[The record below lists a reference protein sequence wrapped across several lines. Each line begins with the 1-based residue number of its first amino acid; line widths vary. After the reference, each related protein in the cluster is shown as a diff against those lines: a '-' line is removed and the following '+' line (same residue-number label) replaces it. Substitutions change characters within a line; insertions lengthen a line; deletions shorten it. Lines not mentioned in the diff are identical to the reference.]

1 MPHMSRIDNAETV
14 ASWDARDELLR
25 EQVVLHKTRR
35 AGRFSSLLQALSAI
49 SKLRKHVSDRKLI
62 GGRCGRPAM
71 GGGNE
76 DTVMQQ
82 QPLVTRPHHRSP
94 WRVISDKV
102 ISKIWDLDHSTLS
115 KSGSVPG
122 VNWDEPPLTTK
133 SRHGE
138 DLVLRFNIS
147 TAEEADKLAEVA
159 NHMYLD
165 VWDQTETWVDVRLAK
180 DTLPHVL
187 KQLPESMQ
195 HSHTALMQEKELQQA
210 IYDTYPKPRLSSSA
224 PASHGRDSIFTPS
237 LNRGGSPANT
247 AEHNIFFVDYQPLSV
262 IEPWMRLLAS
272 LFTTHVRLVDIGTTF
287 EGRNIPALRVGVHPT
302 NGEEPS
308 PPRKTVLITGGI
320 HAREWI
326 SVSTVTYVAYS
337 MITGYGKDPEIT
349 QLLED
354 FDWVFVPTINPDGYV
369 YSWEHD
375 RLWRKN
381 RQSTPLRFCFG
392 VDLDKS
398 FPYRWDPSS
407 AGNACSDGY
416 AGEAALDGL
425 EARALADWAHNET
438 TNNNVAFVGLLD
450 LHSYSQQVLYP
461 YAYSCDAIPPSLENL
476 EELAVGLT
484 KAIRINSGHSFMA
497 RQACEGN
504 VARFESSGGSALDY
518 FYHDV
523 GVRYAYQVKLRDRGA
538 YGFLL
543 PKEHIVPS
551 GREML
556 EAVLYFGR
564 YVDGEFEGWEAGKKR
579 KLRSQRGW

>member
-1 MPHMSRIDNAETV
+1 MRSLYIQAALGT
-14 ASWDARDELLR
+14 
-25 EQVVLHKTRR
+25 
-35 AGRFSSLLQALSAI
+35 SLLLQSVYAVPSLTGF
-49 SKLRKHVSDRKLI
+49 SD
-62 GGRCGRPAM
+62 
-71 GGGNE
+71 
-76 DTVMQQ
+76 TQQ
-82 QPLVTRPHHRSP
+82 QPLAPKPHNRSP
-94 WRVISDKV
+94 WRKISDTV
-102 ISKIWDLDHSTLS
+102 ISKLWNLDDSTLS
-115 KSGSVPG
+115 KSGCVTG
-122 VNWDEPPLTTK
+122 VSWQEPPLATK

-147 TAEEADKLAEVA
+147 TVDEANKLAEVA
-159 NHMYLD
+159 HHMYLD
-165 VWDQTETWVDVRLAK
+165 VWDHTDSWVDIRLAK

-195 HSHTALMQEKELQQA
+195 HTHTAIMQEKELQQA
-210 IYDTYPKPRLSSSA
+210 IYDTYPHVERGGYVMRKEF
-224 PASHGRDSIFTPS
+224 GPS
-237 LNRGGSPANT
+237 LHTAGKSANT

-272 LFTTHVRLVDIGTTF
+272 LFPTHVRLVNIGKTF
-287 EGRNIPALRVGVHPT
+287 EGRDISALRVGVHPT
-302 NGEEPS
+302 NDAEPS

-326 SVSTVTYVAYS
+326 SVSTVTYIAYS

-354 FDWVFVPTINPDGYV
+354 FDWVFIPTINPDGYV
-369 YSWEHD
+369 YSWESD

-381 RQSTPLRFCFG
+381 RQTTSLRFCFG

-398 FPYRWDPSS
+398 FPFRWDPST
-407 AGNACSDGY
+407 AGNPCSDSY
-416 AGEAALDGL
+416 AGEAVLDGV
-425 EARALADWAHNET
+425 ESRALAEWVRNET
-438 TNNNVAFVGLLD
+438 AHNNVAFTGLLD
-450 LHSYSQQVLYP
+450 LHSYSQQILYP

-484 KAIRINSGHSFMA
+484 KAIRINSGHSFIA

-504 VARFESSGGSALDY
+504 VAPFESPGGSALDW

-523 GVRYAYQVKLRDRGA
+523 GVRFAYQIKLRDRGA

-564 YVDGEFEGWEAGKKR
+564 YVDGEFEGWAQDGKKR